1 MGEMS
6 GKGLSGRSGR
16 NQKSSRICAIRMA
29 IKENVEDVSLERSV
43 EVVGHGPMKSPAIIW
58 QRNPIAS
65 MSRFKSF
72 FHFRVS
78 LTFKFI
84 IAMFFLVLMGAV
96 AFGYFSVIREMTL
109 SRSHWETY
117 GRSMANS
124 YSLLIEHGMSL
135 SDRSF
140 LQKIAERIVENED
153 VVLCSLYDHSGERW
167 AHAAKRGSFPDPQLT
182 YQITQTIH
190 SKEGQM
196 IGTLQIG
203 LNLSKIDTQINELKG
218 DILLVPLGVIGMGI
232 LFTLILTRVLLR
244 PIEKLAEATERVA
257 RGELAQTV
265 NIRSKDEI
273 GDLARAFNQMTLQL
287 RESRDDLER
296 KVEERT
302 HQLEEN
308 ITELNQARTS
318 TLKMLEK
325 LQSAKK
331 ELEMVN
337 LELKEMDETKIKFIG
352 IASHELK
359 TPLTA
364 IKANID
370 FILSE
375 KEGKIPENL
384 KSYLLT
390 IQRNTNRIQ
399 MRMDQML
406 DLSRM
411 KSDHLFFNREQILL
425 SEVMGGYINE
435 VKPVDKNLSVQVD
448 LPPDLLIDADRNAL
462 HDIFINLL
470 SNAFKFT
477 DDGGQVSIIASQRD
491 QSILLQIRDT
501 GMGIPEDKFQKI
513 FDEFYQVEG
522 GKHGGAGLGLAIA
535 KRVVGEHGGRIWAE
549 SQLGKGSSFYFTL
562 PLSVENEDG
571 RLNHS
576 YRN

>member
-1 MGEMS
+1 
-6 GKGLSGRSGR
+6 
-16 NQKSSRICAIRMA
+16 
-29 IKENVEDVSLERSV
+29 
-43 EVVGHGPMKSPAIIW
+43 
-58 QRNPIAS
+58 

-72 FHFRVS
+72 FRIRVS

-84 IAMFFLVLMGAV
+84 ATMFFLVLIGAV
-96 AFGYFSVIREMTL
+96 AFGYFSVAREMAL
-109 SRSHWETY
+109 FRSHWETY

-124 YSLLIEHGMSL
+124 YSLLIEHGMGL
-135 SDRSF
+135 SDRSS
-140 LQKIAERIVENED
+140 LQMMAERIVENED
-153 VVLCSLYDHSGERW
+153 VLSCSLYGPSGERW
-167 AHAAKRGSFPDPQLT
+167 AQAVKKGSFPDPQLI
-182 YQITQTIH
+182 YHITQTIH
-190 SKEGQM
+190 SKGGQM

-203 LNLSKIDTQINELKG
+203 LSLSKIDTQINELKG
-218 DILLVPLGVIGMGI
+218 DILLVTLGVISIGI
-232 LFTLILTRVLLR
+232 LFTLILARVLLR

-265 NIRSKDEI
+265 DIRSNDEI

-287 RESRDDLER
+287 KESRGDLER

-308 ITELNQARTS
+308 IAELNRARTS

-325 LQSAKK
+325 LQSAKQ

-337 LELKEMDETKIKFIG
+337 RELKEMDETKMKFIG

-375 KEGKIPENL
+375 REGKVPENL
-384 KSYLLT
+384 KSHLLT

-411 KSDHLFFNREQILL
+411 TSDHLLFNRERILL
-425 SEVMGGYINE
+425 SEVIGGYINE

-477 DDGGQVSIIASQRD
+477 DDGGQVSITASQRD
-491 QSILLQIRDT
+491 QSVLLQIRDT
-501 GMGIPEDKFQKI
+501 GMGIPEDKLQKI
-513 FDEFYQVEG
+513 FDEFYQVES
-522 GKHGGAGLGLAIA
+522 GKHGGTGLGLAIA
-535 KRVVGEHGGRIWAE
+535 KRLVEEHSGKIWVE
-549 SQLGKGSSFYFTL
+549 SQLGKGSTFYFTL
-562 PLSVENEDG
+562 PLSVENKDG
-571 RLNHS
+571 KLNHS
-576 YRN
+576 

>member
-1 MGEMS
+1 
-6 GKGLSGRSGR
+6 
-16 NQKSSRICAIRMA
+16 
-29 IKENVEDVSLERSV
+29 
-43 EVVGHGPMKSPAIIW
+43 
-58 QRNPIAS
+58 

-72 FHFRVS
+72 FRFRIS

-84 IAMFFLVLMGAV
+84 IAVFFLVLMSAA
-96 AFGYFSVIREMTL
+96 AFGYFSVAREMTL
-109 SRSHWETY
+109 FRSHWETY

-124 YSLLIEHGMSL
+124 YSLLIEHGMDL
-135 SDRSF
+135 SDRVF
-140 LQKIAERIVENED
+140 LQNVAERIVENED
-153 VVLCSLYDHSGERW
+153 VVLCSLYDNSGERW
-167 AHAAKRGSFPDPQLT
+167 AHAVKKGRLPDPQST

-203 LNLSKIDTQINELKG
+203 LSLFKMNSQINGLKR
-218 DILLVPLGVIGMGI
+218 DILLVTLGVIGLGI
-232 LFTLILTRVLLR
+232 LFTLILTRVLLQ

-257 RGELAQTV
+257 RGELVQTV
-265 NIRSKDEI
+265 DIRSRDEI
-273 GDLARAFNQMTLQL
+273 GDLARDFNQMTLQL
-287 RESRDDLER
+287 KESRGDLER

-302 HQLEEN
+302 HQLEAN
-308 ITELNQARTS
+308 IAELNRARTS
-318 TLKMLEK
+318 TLKMLEE
-325 LQSAKK
+325 LQSAKR

-337 LELKEMDETKIKFIG
+337 RELKEMDETRMKFIG

-406 DLSRM
+406 DLSRI
-411 KSDHLFFNREQILL
+411 KSDRLLFNREPILL
-425 SEVMGGYINE
+425 SEVIGGYINE
-435 VKPVDKNLSVQVD
+435 VTLVEKHLSVQVD
-448 LPPDLLIDADRNAL
+448 IPQDLLIYADRNAL

-477 DDGGQVSIIASQRD
+477 GDGGKVSINATQKD
-491 QSILLQIRDT
+491 QSMLLEIRDT
-501 GMGIPEDKFQKI
+501 GMGIPEDKFHMI

-522 GKHGGAGLGLAIA
+522 GKHGGTGLGLAIA
-535 KRVVGEHGGRIWAE
+535 KRLVEEHGGSIWVE
-549 SQLGKGSSFYFTL
+549 SQLGKGSIFYFTL
-562 PLSVENEDG
+562 PLSLENEDG
-571 RLNHS
+571 RLNH
-576 YRN
+576 